1 MKKVWGLV
9 LAFVLAV
16 GMAVPASAEGAAPV
30 TTDSES
36 YIVMERGTG
45 QVLIEKNA
53 DEVLYP
59 ASITKIMILGLAC
72 EKAQGNWD
80 TILTVTEN
88 EMNAMEQGA
97 AHIALRPGE
106 EVRLEDMLYATCLS
120 SACDAANML
129 ASYVGGSIEGGVEA
143 MNQKAQELGLTNS
156 HFTNPTGLHDEQLY
170 STARDMAVITRWAMQ
185 QPGFETVFCY
195 EDTWTMQPTNIQEK
209 ERYFSHSDYTRWESY
224 QVYRPYMKGSK
235 SGWHDEALY
244 TQVNYA
250 EQNGV
255 ELIIVVM
262 RASTRATKFAD
273 LVNLGDYCFAN
284 FHRKTVPLENRQT
297 EIPVWGGG
305 GQLGNITLTSP
316 ESIDLLLADG
326 VNPENLQTE
335 FSLPEY
341 YVLGTPFTPVLKASL
356 QGQGLQ
362 SDSVATVSARV
373 SGLDTLLTANTYTRL
388 LNDGS
393 HRKIGSGLAALA
405 VAALAGLIIY
415 RLHKKPKVLT
425 LQNQPI
431 ILASRRPDGT
441 YESRTLRPTVG
452 KAKPVTRPENIR
464 HTPGGYSSLPRG
476 PRK

>member
-1 MKKVWGLV
+1 MWAV
-9 LAFVLAV
+9 LLAWVLAV
-16 GMAVPASAEGAAPV
+16 VLAVPAAAEGAAPV
-30 TTDSES
+30 ETDSES

-80 TILTVTEN
+80 TVLTVTEA

-129 ASYVGGSIEGGVEA
+129 ATYVGGSIEGGVEA
-143 MNQKAQELGLTNS
+143 MNRKAEELGLANT

-170 STARDMAVITRWAMQ
+170 STARDMAAITQWAMQ

-195 EDTWTMQPTNIQEK
+195 EDTWTMQPTNIQPI

-224 QVYRPYMKGSK
+224 QVYRTYMKGSK
-235 SGWHDEALY
+235 SGWHDQAMY

-250 EQNGV
+250 EQNGI

-262 RASTRATKFAD
+262 HASTRAAKFND
-273 LVNLGDYCFAN
+273 LVNLGDYCYAN
-284 FHRKTVPLENRQT
+284 FHRRTVPLENRQT

-305 GQLGNITLTSP
+305 EQLGNITLTSP

-326 VNPENLQTE
+326 VEAQNLQTE

-341 YVLGTPFTPVLKASL
+341 YVLGTPFTPALAVSL

-362 SDSVATVSARV
+362 SDSVAKITARV

-388 LNDGS
+388 MNDEN
-393 HRKIGSGLAALA
+393 HRRIGSGLAVLL
-405 VAALAGLIIY
+405 VAALAGVIVY
-415 RLHKKPKVLT
+415 RLRKKPTVPSAM
-425 LQNQPI
+425 QQPVI
-431 ILASRRPDGT
+431 IASRRPDGT
-441 YESRTLRPTVG
+441 YESRTVNLTSAVRPG
-452 KAKPVTRPENIR
+452 QGQRAEKRRAA
-464 HTPGGYSSLPRG
+464 GGTGILPRG